1 MLPAFLTSW
10 PNGIGAVDKLNPPA
24 RLREKVAKTRA
35 GKEQSYKT
43 AVSYA
48 RVSSDAQERD
58 GFSIPAQRK
67 AIRQYAKDKG
77 IKIARAFEA
86 SESARKPGRKVFG
99 EMVDYIQNNS
109 NARVILVERTDR
121 LTRNFPDDA
130 VIEKLVNDLDV
141 RVLSV
146 TEGEIMKPNSSS
158 SDKLINRF
166 QVLVAESDSNKIS
179 DNARK
184 GMKEKASQG
193 IWSTYTPVGYKNF
206 TNPTG
211 KKIIVV
217 DKDHAPLIRRIYEC
231 YASGNYTIRSL
242 AKKMRAE
249 GFVVRNGR
257 PVSKSIVDK
266 ILKDPIYMGWYFW
279 KGEEDPVKGV
289 HEPIV
294 SEEIWNLAQDVL
306 AGKKVSRCHHIKH
319 NYALN
324 GLLTCADCG
333 SLLRGTI
340 SKGRYIHYYCLN
352 SKDSCG
358 EVEKRRYIRE
368 EKIEKLITDIV
379 SRLHF
384 DNEDFELMK
393 ESWRLGNSES
403 IQEIKQDL
411 QRLHKQ
417 RNHLQQRIDDAIEY
431 MMDGQLNKED
441 YDRKSSQWRKD
452 LKACE
457 KAIKQK
463 QEEQKA
469 CQDEFEK
476 VSILARKAC
485 SLFSKQDAFGKRKLL
500 DLLLARCFIRVVKNG
515 KKNDV
520 VLEKVEFKPPFDTFT
535 LFSSKTNVL
544 SFNPYIRGL
553 TEDMLPDEKRKK
565 IDAER
570 LKLLDNLANMSE
582 DARREFLSRC
592 NYIFGKDFDNIV
604 PYEVKP
610 AA

>member
-1 MLPAFLTSW
+1 M
-10 PNGIGAVDKLNPPA
+10 DKLSPPTRLLEKATKTKA
-24 RLREKVAKTRA
+24 R
-35 GKEQSYKT
+35 KEQSYKT

-67 AIRQYAKDKG
+67 SIRQYAKDKG

-99 EMVDYIQNNS
+99 GMVDYIQDNS
-109 NARVILVERTDR
+109 NARVIIVERTDR
-121 LTRNFPDDA
+121 LTRNFTDGA
-130 VIEKLVNDLDV
+130 IIEKLVNDLGL
-141 RVLSV
+141 RVFSV

-158 SDKLINRF
+158 SDKLMNRF
-166 QVLVAESDSNKIS
+166 HTLVAESDSNKIS

-193 IWSTYTPVGYKNF
+193 IWATYAPVGYRNF
-206 TNPTG
+206 TKPNG

-217 DKDHAPLIRRIYEC
+217 DEDHAPLIRRIYEC
-231 YASGNYTIRSL
+231 YASGNYTLQSL

-249 GFVVRNGR
+249 GFVVRNGGS
-257 PVSKSIVDK
+257 VSKSIVDK

-279 KGEEDPVKGV
+279 KGEEDPVKGA

-306 AGKKVSRCHHIKH
+306 AGKKVSRCHHVKH

-333 SLLRGTI
+333 SVLAGTI
-340 SKGRYIHYYCLN
+340 SKGRYTHYYCLN
-352 SKDSCG
+352 SKGTCG
-358 EVEKRRYIRE
+358 EAGKRRYIDE

-384 DNEDFELMK
+384 DNKDFELMK
-393 ESWRLGNSES
+393 ESWRLGNLENV
-403 IQEIKQDL
+403 QEIKEDL
-411 QRLHKQ
+411 HRLRKQ
-417 RNHLQQRIDDAIEY
+417 RNHLQKRLDDAVEY
-431 MMDGQLNKED
+431 MMDGKLNEEA
-441 YDRKSSQWRKD
+441 YDRKSLQWRKD
-452 LKACE
+452 LEACE
-457 KAIKQK
+457 KAIEQKQK
-463 QEEQKA
+463 EQEA
-469 CQDEFEK
+469 CMDEFEK

-500 DLLLARCFIRVVKNG
+500 DLLLSRCLIRIVKNG

-544 SFNPYIRGL
+544 SINPYIRGL
-553 TEDMLPDEKRKK
+553 TEDMLPDEKRKE
-565 IDAER
+565 IDAKR
-570 LKLLDNLANMSE
+570 RKVLDDLANMSE
-582 DARREFLSRC
+582 DARREYLIRC
-592 NYIFGKDFDNIV
+592 SCIFGKDFDKIF
-604 PYEVKP
+604 PYELKP

>member
-1 MLPAFLTSW
+1 MNETNSVP
-10 PNGIGAVDKLNPPA
+10 V
-24 RLREKVAKTRA
+24 RLLEKVEKTKVGR
-35 GKEQSYKT
+35 ERSYKT

-67 AIRQYAKDKG
+67 AIRKYAKSKG
-77 IKIARAFEA
+77 IGIVREFEA

-99 EMVDYIQNNS
+99 ELVDYIQENPNV
-109 NARVILVERTDR
+109 RVIIVERTDR

-130 VIEKLVNDLDV
+130 IIEKLVNDLGV
-141 RVLSV
+141 RVFSV

-193 IWSTYTPVGYKNF
+193 IWSTYAPIGYKNF
-206 TNPTG
+206 TQPNG

-217 DKDHAPLIRRIYEC
+217 DEDHAPLIRRIYDC
-231 YASGNYTIRSL
+231 YVSGNYTLKSL
-242 AKKMRAE
+242 AKRMRVE
-249 GFVVRNGR
+249 GFVVRNGKSI
-257 PVSKSIVDK
+257 SKSSVDK
-266 ILKDPIYMGWYFW
+266 ILKNPIYMGWYFW
-279 KGEEDPVKGV
+279 RGEEEPVRGA

-306 AGKKVSRCHHIKH
+306 AGKKVSRCHYVKH
-319 NYALN
+319 DYALN

-340 SKGRYIHYYCLN
+340 SKGRYTHYYCLN
-352 SKDSCG
+352 SKGACG
-358 EVEKRRYIRE
+358 EAEKRRYVGE
-368 EKIEKLITDIV
+368 ERIERLIIGLV

-384 DNEDFELMK
+384 DDKDFDLVK

-403 IQEIKQDL
+403 IQEIQQDL
-411 QRLHKQ
+411 RRLHKQ
-417 RNHLQQRIDDAIEY
+417 RNHLQKRLDDGIEL
-431 MMDGQLNKED
+431 MMDGRLGKED

-452 LKACE
+452 LKVCG

-463 QEEQKA
+463 RKEEKS
-469 CQDEFEK
+469 CLDEFEK
-476 VSILARKAC
+476 VAILAKKAC

-500 DLLLARCFIRVVKNG
+500 DLLLSRCFIRIVKNG

-535 LFSSKTNVL
+535 LFSSRTHVL
-544 SFNPYIRGL
+544 SINLCFDSSKEL
-553 TEDMLPDEKRKK
+553 LPKEQLEKIEARSR
-565 IDAER
+565 EF
-570 LKLLDNLANMSE
+570 LDDLANASE
-582 DARREFLSRC
+582 DARRAFLADVSC
-592 NYIFGKDFDNIV
+592 VFGEDFDKIFSC
-604 PYEVKP
+604 EVKQV
-610 AA
+610 A